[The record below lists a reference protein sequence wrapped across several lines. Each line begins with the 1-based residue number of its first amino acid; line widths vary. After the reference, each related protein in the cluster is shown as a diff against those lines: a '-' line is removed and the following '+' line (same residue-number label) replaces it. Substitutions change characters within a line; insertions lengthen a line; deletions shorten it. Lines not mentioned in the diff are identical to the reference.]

1 MGLGKTVQTLAL
13 LQKTAEE
20 NKVDGQPKE
29 AEVGM
34 QLSLF
39 GNQDAGFRM
48 PSLIV
53 MPTSLIYNWTSEIQK
68 FAPKL
73 RYKVHSGMQRDTNNR
88 LFKYYDIIISSYGIV
103 RNDISLFKDIEFKYL
118 ILDESQFIKNPTSK
132 IYKTIIQLKAEQRL
146 VLTGTPIENSLND
159 LWAQMNFLNP
169 GLLGDSRF
177 FKKQFVESI
186 EKSNDENQGKTIKKP
201 D

>member
-20 NKVDGQPKE
+20 NKVDEQPKE
-29 AEVGM
+29 AELGM

-88 LFKYYDIIISSYGIV
+88 FFKYYDIIISSYGIV
-103 RNDISLFKDIEFKYL
+103 RNDISLFKEIEFKYL
-118 ILDESQFIKNPTSK
+118 ILDESQFIKNPSSK
-132 IYKTIIQLKAEQRL
+132 IYKTIIQLKAEHRAG
-146 VLTGTPIENSLND
+146 VDRYAN
-159 LWAQMNFLNP
+159 
-169 GLLGDSRF
+169 
-177 FKKQFVESI
+177 
-186 EKSNDENQGKTIKKP
+186 
-201 D
+201 